1 MEDLIGYAFA
11 IGAVYVAYK
20 WLSTPKAQRPPPGP
34 SLGFTPK
41 RVTQDMVTQV
51 QTMFPDQ
58 PYDNIHYDL
67 LKSGSVEMTC
77 HKILEQGFLPPP
89 PQVYFTLYPTQAP
102 PTPAAS
108 RPASLP
114 SSPASS
120 SNAAPKPSLIDRYGL
135 KDRAETGPSSIPT
148 PPPTGWETTAEKREA
163 SLKERKAAM
172 VLAARQQLMEKEKQA
187 AAAAAQS

>member
-1 MEDLIGYAFA
+1 MEDLVGYAFA
-11 IGAVYVAYK
+11 IGVVYVAYK
-20 WLSTPKAQRPPPGP
+20 WLSGPKAQRPPPGP

-67 LKSGSVEMTC
+67 LKSGSVELTC
-77 HKILEQGFLPPP
+77 NKILEHGFLPPP

-102 PTPAAS
+102 PTPAA
-108 RPASLP
+108 PQPTSLP

-120 SNAAPKPSLIDRYGL
+120 SNATSKPSLIDRYGL
-135 KDRAETGPSSIPT
+135 KERVEADSSPVPT
-148 PPPTGWETTAEKREA
+148 PPPTGWETTTEKREA
-163 SLKERKAAM
+163 SLRERKAAM
-172 VLAARQQLMEKEKQA
+172 VLAARKQLLEKERQA
-187 AAAAAQS
+187 AASAQS

>member
-1 MEDLIGYAFA
+1 MEDLVGYAFA

-20 WLSTPKAQRPPPGP
+20 WFSAPKTQRPPPGP
-34 SLGFTPK
+34 TLGFTPK

-77 HKILEQGFLPPP
+77 NKILEQGFLPPP

-102 PTPAAS
+102 PTPAA
-108 RPASLP
+108 PQPTSLP
-114 SSPASS
+114 SIPASS
-120 SNAAPKPSLIDRYGL
+120 SNATSKPSLIDRYGL
-135 KDRAETGPSSIPT
+135 KERAETDSSPIPT
-148 PPPTGWETTAEKREA
+148 PPPAGWETTTEKREA
-163 SLKERKAAM
+163 SLRERKAAM
-172 VLAARQQLMEKEKQA
+172 VLAARQKLLEQERQA
-187 AAAAAQS
+187 AASAQS